1 MHDLENILTDTLI
14 KIIISRTKSV
24 GLVKCLQDRL
34 MSSLIQILMLVAS
47 SDKKYLDIRYI
58 CYINERN
65 YYI

>member
-47 SDKKYLDIRYI
+47 SDKTFVIFAISTRGIIIFK
-58 CYINERN
+58 
-65 YYI
+65 